1 LFRSTVCL
9 TDAIRSIGLC
19 SAGLVACAVS
29 LFAAPI
35 DPSLLSALH
44 WRSIGPAMFAGQ
56 VDDVAGVPG
65 NPAILYAAHSTGGL
79 FKSVNAGNTFES
91 VYGGPWLRNAAPR
104 SCLECMALHNLAR
117 TVARRMRCPEGT
129 SSLPQPT

>member
-44 WRSIGPAMFAGQ
+44 WRSIRPAMFAGQ

-65 NPAILYAAHSTGGL
+65 PDNPDVA
-79 FKSVNAGNTFES
+79 
-91 VYGGPWLRNAAPR
+91 YGGPWLRNAAPR
-104 SCLECMALHNLAR
+104 SCLECIALHNLAR
-117 TVARRMRCPEGT
+117 TVVHRMRCPEGT